1 MAGKLTLFWEYKAQ
15 GERALVF
22 APETW
27 AMFEKAA
34 ALKGTTAD
42 HMIVAAVAEAF
53 GTVLMDS
60 YQENRGRKQWPTD

>member
-1 MAGKLTLFWEYKAQ
+1 MAGKLSLAWARTPQ

-22 APETW
+22 EPDTW

-42 HMIVAAVAEAF
+42 HMIVASVAEAF

-60 YQENRGRKQWPTD
+60 YQENRGRKPWPS